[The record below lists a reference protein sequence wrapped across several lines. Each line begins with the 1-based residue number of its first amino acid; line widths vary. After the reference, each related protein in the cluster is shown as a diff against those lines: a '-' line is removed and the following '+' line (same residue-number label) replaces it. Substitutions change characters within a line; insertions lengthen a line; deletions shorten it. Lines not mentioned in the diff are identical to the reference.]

1 MPTVSNKRKGE
12 AAHTN
17 IINYITSDPFGDIN
31 QRRSTLCCKQTSCM
45 QNSPIGGIA
54 SQMWLRPL
62 YRLAVVQNVQGTVRR
77 STTSALQAA
86 SENVRTNKKT
96 NQTRHHCYQTSA
108 IVDII
113 VIRRVEVWVTG
124 E

>member
-1 MPTVSNKRKGE
+1 
-12 AAHTN
+12 
-17 IINYITSDPFGDIN
+17 
-31 QRRSTLCCKQTSCM
+31 M
-45 QNSPIGGIA
+45 QNSRIGLIA
-54 SQMWLRPL
+54 SLMWLRPL
-62 YRLAVVQNVQGTVRR
+62 SRLAVVQNVQGTVR

-86 SENVRTNKKT
+86 SENERTNKKT

-113 VIRRVEVWVTG
+113 VIRRVEVSVTV

>member
-1 MPTVSNKRKGE
+1 ME
-12 AAHTN
+12 
-17 IINYITSDPFGDIN
+17 
-31 QRRSTLCCKQTSCM
+31 
-45 QNSPIGGIA
+45 NSPIGGIA

-62 YRLAVVQNVQGTVRR
+62 YRLTVVVQNVQGTVRR

-86 SENVRTNKKT
+86 SENERTNKKT
-96 NQTRHHCYQTSA
+96 NQTHHHCYLTSA

>member
-1 MPTVSNKRKGE
+1 MVYEAEVSSRIVVIGFGLPTYLV
-12 AAHTN
+12 A
-17 IINYITSDPFGDIN
+17 
-31 QRRSTLCCKQTSCM
+31 M
-45 QNSPIGGIA
+45 QNSPIVGIA

-86 SENVRTNKKT
+86 SENERTNKKT

-113 VIRRVEVWVTG
+113 VIRRVEVWVTV